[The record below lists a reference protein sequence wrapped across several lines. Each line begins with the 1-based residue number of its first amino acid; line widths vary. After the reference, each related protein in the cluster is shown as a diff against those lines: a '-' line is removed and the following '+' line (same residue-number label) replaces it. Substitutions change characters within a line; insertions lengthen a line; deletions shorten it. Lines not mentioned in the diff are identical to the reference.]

1 MHRIVAVTACAAML
15 AGITFAAS
23 AANCD
28 QRIAGS
34 CPIEPIVEQADATAE
49 TAPVKP
55 SANARAGKERNA
67 RRARLSSR
75 HPSRAERRRTAAA
88 VAKAMA
94 REQARVRVAPQR
106 QQQPEAR
113 PQRQQAEAEPQQ
125 RVQVVAASPV
135 NATAPAVTAILSPTF
150 IQTTDLR
157 APKLEAGS
165 LAVADAPAQATAAAE
180 PAAAATSPETTGQAA
195 PEPPASGGADAA
207 DAGPPRSEPIQAA
220 ASAPSG
226 PADAPWLRFAVIA
239 FGGLLAFGSA
249 IRLFV

>member
-1 MHRIVAVTACAAML
+1 
-15 AGITFAAS
+15 
-23 AANCD
+23 
-28 QRIAGS
+28 
-34 CPIEPIVEQADATAE
+34 
-49 TAPVKP
+49 
-55 SANARAGKERNA
+55 
-67 RRARLSSR
+67 
-75 HPSRAERRRTAAA
+75 
-88 VAKAMA
+88 
-94 REQARVRVAPQR
+94 
-106 QQQPEAR
+106 
-113 PQRQQAEAEPQQ
+113 
-125 RVQVVAASPV
+125 
-135 NATAPAVTAILSPTF
+135 
-150 IQTTDLR
+150 LR